1 MKYAILSCN
10 ELSKEKRRG
19 KKDLNNKIVD
29 AIFIR
34 FKKSCS
40 FIIVDIS
47 ALSVIVSQWVIKKNR
62 SIRKISSGM
71 LSNYSI
77 FFTHITSSKHDELL
91 FNVKMLMLKF

>member
-1 MKYAILSCN
+1 MQFLVVMSWAK
-10 ELSKEKRRG
+10 KKRRG

-71 LSNYSI
+71 LSIINSI